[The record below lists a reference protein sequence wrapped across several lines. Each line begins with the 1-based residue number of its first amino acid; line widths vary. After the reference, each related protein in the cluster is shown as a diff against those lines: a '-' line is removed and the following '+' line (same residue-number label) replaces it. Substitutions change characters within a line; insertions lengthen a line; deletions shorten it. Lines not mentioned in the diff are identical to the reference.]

1 MTGIPISTPTRN
13 RVLQL
18 GKSARMTM
26 AREAIQLETNRQLRQ
41 NNRNLNRKAGPG
53 PRTVLADKGTR
64 ALSTGV
70 AEDLKKRLKLNLKLS

>member
-1 MTGIPISTPTRN
+1 MTGIPISTTTRN

-53 PRTVLADKGTR
+53 PRTALADKGTR
-64 ALSTGV
+64 VLATEV
-70 AEDLKKRLKLNLKLS
+70 R